1 MSELDQLKKEF
12 NLKIKNENLIKL
24 AFIHRSYLNEAKIK
38 KESNE
43 RLEFLG
49 DSILSYLVSKFLYL
63 NYPHL
68 PEGELTNLRSSVV
81 KTQTLAD
88 IAKSLKLGM
97 YLKLSRGE
105 EEGGGRNNPSILA
118 DTFEALL
125 GAILLDSG
133 LSSVE
138 KILNNF
144 LYILIPQIL
153 NDKTYKDSKS
163 SFQEMVQEET
173 KLSPIY
179 KVINETGPDHAKE
192 FTVAVIVKNKV
203 WGQGSG
209 KTKQE
214 AEQKAA
220 ASAIEKWQQK

>member
-1 MSELDQLKKEF
+1 
-12 NLKIKNENLIKL
+12 
-24 AFIHRSYLNEAKIK
+24 
-38 KESNE
+38 
-43 RLEFLG
+43 
-49 DSILSYLVSKFLYL
+49 

>member
-49 DSILSYLVSKFLYL
+49 DSILSYLVSKYLYL